1 MGSRSKSPPLFSDNE
16 DEAPSPSKRLRPD
29 QIQDGDSD
37 SDDPMAGFMDGYEDL
52 SPDEIE
58 VKDTEY
64 ALVLGF
70 IEGSVALDEVPA
82 HCRFEARRRK
92 SAWDAKPTPTPT
104 PMTQPLTQKQP
115 LTQQPQRPSRFERQL
130 TQLSEMGFAD
140 NEDLCIRALEST
152 DGNIDAAVDWLCENP
167 APAPNPAPSS
177 SSVLRTVPTLQKT
190 LTDEELNMQ
199 YIRQLQKEEQE
210 QERLRKQRVLEDEAI
225 ARKIQQQVEKEE
237 HDKLLAQMKASKSSS
252 LPSLPSNSQGSSSS
266 AYSSQAIKRDPP
278 SFVKPEP
285 FNGVDLTN
293 DDDSDP
299 YQPFY
304 DRKAASSFSASSSS
318 SQQPSKFVP
327 PPPVIKYGSQYN
339 SFTEKPIYDMA
350 TLLPGGS
357 NYNPNIKPEYDP
369 NEGPWE
375 APLKEGEVVE
385 QLKDLLENVALTENV
400 PPIEDRIQSPD
411 ELKVQLLEHQKIGV
425 EWM

>member
-1 MGSRSKSPPLFSDNE
+1 MDSRSKSPPLFSDNE
-16 DEAPSPSKRLRPD
+16 DETPSPSKRLRPD

-70 IEGSVALDEVPA
+70 IEGSVALDE
-82 HCRFEARRRK
+82 RLGREAEAEADADDSAADSETAADSAAATTLAIRTPVDSTQRNGLRRQRGLVHSRSGINGREYRCRRRLAVRE
-92 SAWDAKPTPTPT
+92 SGTG
-104 PMTQPLTQKQP
+104 
-115 LTQQPQRPSRFERQL
+115 
-130 TQLSEMGFAD
+130 SESCSFIFLA
-140 NEDLCIRALEST
+140 
-152 DGNIDAAVDWLCENP
+152 
-167 APAPNPAPSS
+167 
-177 SSVLRTVPTLQKT
+177 LRTVPTLQKT
-190 LTDEELNMQ
+190 LSDEELNMQ

-369 NEGPWE
+369 NEGHGKHHSKKE
-375 APLKEGEVVE
+375 KSLNSSKTFSKMSRLRKTCLLLKTAS
-385 QLKDLLENVALTENV
+385 KA
-400 PPIEDRIQSPD
+400 
-411 ELKVQLLEHQKIGV
+411 
-425 EWM
+425 